1 VCIVHTFCI
10 CPHLFSQVSTQQFC
24 TYVSQVMLNEAL
36 RERHMGYLQ
45 GLTWDDA
52 KALAKSSDSFKGYDI
67 FKITEGSDPDSRN
80 QELPVSICNFVCSQ

>member
-1 VCIVHTFCI
+1 
-10 CPHLFSQVSTQQFC
+10 
-24 TYVSQVMLNEAL
+24 MLNEAL

-80 QELPVSICNFVCSQ
+80 QELPVSICNFVCSQWNDNCCVVQLLYHILSGGVA